1 MSSLPYGWVPV
12 VGDALTVIVGTLR
25 VPLMPFT
32 LVVGIGKLFRY
43 LVVGAGA
50 RALSNGGS

>member
-1 MSSLPYGWVPV
+1 MASLLSGWVPAI
-12 VGDALTVIVGTLR
+12 GDALTVIAGTLR